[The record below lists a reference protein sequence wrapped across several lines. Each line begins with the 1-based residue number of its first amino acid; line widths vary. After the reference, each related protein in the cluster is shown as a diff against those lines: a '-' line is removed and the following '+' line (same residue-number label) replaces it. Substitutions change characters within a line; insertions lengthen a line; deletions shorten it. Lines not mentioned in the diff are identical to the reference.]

1 MTVAPATGAAID
13 LTRTVGL
20 MLVQQLAGGS
30 GTWTR
35 RPVYLI
41 PELLG
46 RPGRDPRTDHRGP
59 GRDLTAHPWE
69 RR

>member
-1 MTVAPATGAAID
+1 MPLAPATGAAID
-13 LTRTVGL
+13 PTRTVGP

-41 PELLG
+41 PELLD
-46 RPGRDPRTDHRGP
+46 RPAAIRAQTTEGP
-59 GRDLTAHPWE
+59 AAI
-69 RR
+69 